1 MRKLSVD
8 IFVVFPVKE
17 GSFNALYVIFCPG
30 VYFVSRL
37 KISRL
42 VKTKSESY
50 KTKNFKI
57 QLDKRKE

>member
-57 QLDKRKE
+57 